1 MLKTALQLTTLIA
14 LIIFLILMAMGMMW
28 ELALMRTSIAY
39 LGLLIIFYLCIL
51 VITIVRGRT
60 KKSEKYSDS

>member
-1 MLKTALQLTTLIA
+1 
-14 LIIFLILMAMGMMW
+14 LILMAMGMMW